1 MLDNDEAGQKAQQE
15 LFTKMKKENMNVS
28 YIKLPNEIK
37 DPNEFLVKNR
47 EEFEKFVNN
56 KWLIKNNEL
65 NKGIE
70 R

>member
-37 DPNEFLVKNR
+37 DPNEFLVKIEKNS
-47 EEFEKFVNN
+47 EKFVNN
-56 KWLIKNNEL
+56 KMAYK
-65 NKGIE
+65 K
-70 R
+70 